1 MHDFVNKIIV
11 GDSLDVLKQMPD
23 DCIDCAITS
32 PPYFGLRSYGSD
44 NAIGNESTPDAYIS
58 KLVAVFHELKRVLKP
73 EGTFWLNI
81 GDTWNGSKTGNT
93 ENVKHK
99 KVHEN
104 VSFEK
109 KLWNGAKRKD
119 LIGVPWALVFALR
132 NDGWYLRN
140 DIIWHKENAMPKTAH
155 DRLSPSHEHIFLL
168 TKSPDYYFD
177 TNEAYEPT
185 VDGKGRRRMRD
196 VWSINSSKGYG
207 TCVAPFPETLIEPM
221 VKMGCPKGGVV
232 LDPFIGS
239 GTTALVA
246 MKNNRNFVGIE
257 LNKAYAEESR
267 QRILENKK
275 ENTKII

>member
-1 MHDFVNKIIV
+1 
-11 GDSLDVLKQMPD
+11 
-23 DCIDCAITS
+23 
-32 PPYFGLRSYGSD
+32 
-44 NAIGNESTPDAYIS
+44 
-58 KLVAVFHELKRVLKP
+58 
-73 EGTFWLNI
+73 
-81 GDTWNGSKTGNT
+81 
-93 ENVKHK
+93 
-99 KVHEN
+99 
-104 VSFEK
+104 
-109 KLWNGAKRKD
+109 
-119 LIGVPWALVFALR
+119 
-132 NDGWYLRN
+132 LRN